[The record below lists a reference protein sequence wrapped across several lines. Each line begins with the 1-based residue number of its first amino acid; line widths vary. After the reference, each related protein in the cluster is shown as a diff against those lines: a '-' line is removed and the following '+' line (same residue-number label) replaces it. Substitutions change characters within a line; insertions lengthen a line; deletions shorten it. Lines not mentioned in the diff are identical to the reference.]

1 MFKEMQYVDHSL
13 RAVDLA
19 EKMAERRNQLLS
31 TPRRPSPVVRMVR
44 MLFAPAVTTESYQVE
59 STGSKK

>member
-1 MFKEMQYVDHSL
+1 L